1 MTEKRYQ
8 VFVSATYLDLIQERS
23 VVMQGLMALG
33 CLPVGMDLHST
44 GAGAW
49 PAIKKLIDDCDYYLL
64 LLGSRYGSL
73 SPSGVSYAHME
84 YVYATTKQKPILVLL
99 HEAPESRPR
108 EVQETTAE
116 GKVKF
121 QDFRSTLLKGLHA
134 RWNNPKDLD
143 LALKR
148 HLPALIQ
155 NRPMPGWVRAGA
167 SAGGPEQERELA
179 ALRQRVIDLEDEREQ
194 WLSLQARSQ
203 GELAFGDDEFEIQF
217 SCKAYAGGNCEA
229 VSVRGRMSWKQIF
242 QAVAPFMQ
250 EPISEEVMLERLT
263 ARVAEQALGDVQRL
277 KPKAHAVTDLVL
289 HPQTFGAIKVQLRM
303 LGLIRRVA
311 RPGEPA
317 SKPFWALTML
327 GEQHMTSLMAVRR
340 PSSR

>member
-8 VFVSATYLDLIQERS
+8 VFVSATYLDLIQERAM
-23 VVMQGLMALG
+23 VMQGLMALG
-33 CLPVGMDLHST
+33 CLPVGMDMHST

-49 PAIKKLIDDCDYYLL
+49 PTIKKLIDDCDYYLL

-99 HEAPESRPR
+99 HEAPDSRPR
-108 EVQETTAE
+108 ELQETTAE

-121 QDFRSTLLKGLHA
+121 QDFRNTLLKGLHA

-155 NRPMPGWVRAGA
+155 NRPMPGWVRAGV
-167 SAGGPEQERELA
+167 AGGAEQERELS
-179 ALRQRVIDLEDEREQ
+179 ALHQRVVDLEGEREQ

-203 GELAFGDDEFEIQF
+203 GELAFGDDEFELLYA
-217 SCKAYAGGNCEA
+217 CKAYAGGNCEA
-229 VSVRGRMSWKQIF
+229 MSVRGRMSWKQIF
-242 QAVAPFMQ
+242 QAVAPFLL
-250 EPISEEVMLERLT
+250 EPISEETMLDKLV
-263 ARVAEQALGDVQRL
+263 ARVAEQALSDVQRL
-277 KPKAHAVTDLVL
+277 KPKAHAVTEITL
-289 HPQTFGAIKVQLRM
+289 HPQTFGTIKVQLRM
-303 LGLIRRVA
+303 LGLIRRVV

-327 GEQHMTSLMAVRR
+327 GEQHMTSIMAVRR
-340 PSSR
+340 PSPR